1 MDKDHH
7 HLLEEKREP
16 VSNRGPFAYQANAL
30 PLGHTGSHR
39 VVVDDELMLNVLR
52 CHLTY

>member
-1 MDKDHH
+1 MMDKDHH

-39 VVVDDELMLNVLR
+39 VVVSLIQPFTLPMDN
-52 CHLTY
+52 